1 MTDHPHVSSA
11 PAQAGFADAVVL
23 GFAAYLV
30 FPILAVITAAF
41 GAILL
46 ARGSVVAGVVFFGLM
61 QLWVVGG
68 LLTHLARR
76 RRLQAAAAEVAATDT
91 AGSDGTAAEDNAPE
105 GR

>member
-1 MTDHPHVSSA
+1 MTDHPRMTSE

-76 RRLQAAAAEVAATDT
+76 RRLHSATADISEST
-91 AGSDGTAAEDNAPE
+91 EGSADQSSRA
-105 GR
+105 